1 MTLDKYGIMYSVF
14 LRVQK
19 TNQRRI
25 KIYEEIISV
34 EQFNPKLKQKE
45 HKMAK
50 IKLKKTRFS
59 HEKKN
64 NRSSKVKVR
73 VGGLLSIFLPKKKKG
88 G

>member
-1 MTLDKYGIMYSVF
+1 
-14 LRVQK
+14 
-19 TNQRRI
+19 
-25 KIYEEIISV
+25 
-34 EQFNPKLKQKE
+34 
-45 HKMAK
+45 MAK